1 MNINQKAI
9 RLLQQIVNG
18 RKEYCNGYFVYKPQL
33 EADVV
38 DKLYA
43 EFLVEYCKLKDYH
56 SKLRSFSAS
65 ISRCSNGIYPGTG
78 RITGEIR
85 NNIYDF
91 VSPGLAS
98 TAQDKGG
105 NTMREKLASLA
116 HEMWS
121 EWMKYLFS
129 KCIQPTYT
137 STLIIPASAVNRWS
151 RQMKTPY
158 SELSEE
164 EKESDRREAD
174 RMLECISVLDSH
186 SYGAKKWY
194 ESREGILKRWDIW
207 RRYIASGGKS
217 SWPRDEFES
226 LLDYLLTRL
235 SPLM

>member
-1 MNINQKAI
+1 MIKPIVHEIAIKA
-9 RLLQQIVNG
+9 
-18 RKEYCNGYFVYKPQL
+18 L
-33 EADVV
+33 E
-38 DKLYA
+38 
-43 EFLVEYCKLKDYH
+43 
-56 SKLRSFSAS
+56 
-65 ISRCSNGIYPGTG
+65 
-78 RITGEIR
+78 EIR
-85 NNIYDF
+85 DTQGKVCQEFEICDCVGCKSSYASWAIADKALQC
-91 VSPGLAS
+91 LAS
-98 TAQDKGG
+98 TTQNEGG

-129 KCIQPTYT
+129 KCIQPTYN

-207 RRYIASGGKS
+207 RRYIASGGRS

-226 LLDYLLTRL
+226 LLDYLFKQ
-235 SPLM
+235 